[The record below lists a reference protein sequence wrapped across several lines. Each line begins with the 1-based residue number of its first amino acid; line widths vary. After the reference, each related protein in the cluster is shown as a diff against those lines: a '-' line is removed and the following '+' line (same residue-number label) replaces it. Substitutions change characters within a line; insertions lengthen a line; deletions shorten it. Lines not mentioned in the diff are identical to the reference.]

1 MKRNHIVMAVL
12 FIGCA
17 ITLMFSQHAPDDP
30 VVEAAPRTHVASTS
44 PRAGSTTTNVANA
57 GIGSLRVR
65 AEPSGAQHRALFG
78 GLWLAPPLPSA
89 APLGSEMPPLP
100 TGPMPPAMP
109 FTYLGKQSAD
119 GRWEVYL
126 GRGDDTLIVRE
137 QMVIDDDYRVDT
149 ISPPTMT
156 LTYLPLKLVQTL
168 DIGSAD

>member
-12 FIGCA
+12 FVGCA
-17 ITLMFSQHAPDDP
+17 VTLIFGQRSPDDP
-30 VVEAAPRTHVASTS
+30 IVEAAPRTHAASAS
-44 PRAGSTTTNVANA
+44 PRANGAPSSATNA

-65 AEPSGAQHRALFG
+65 AEPSGPAHRALFG

-89 APLGSEMPPLP
+89 GPLGSEMPPLP

-126 GRGDDTLIVRE
+126 GRGDDTLIVQE
-137 QMVIDDDYRVDT
+137 QTVIDDDYRVDS

-168 DIGSAD
+168 DIGNAD